1 MRRIATARAGGEQA
15 EPFGAPTLP
24 GTGERFT
31 VACLPVRPD
40 AASPRRGALLLLPA
54 LLAFASATIAAPTAE
69 DAEFFE
75 AKVRPLLVEHCATC
89 HTRAAG
95 DPEGDLSFDT
105 RADALGHDGL
115 AVPGKPAESLL
126 VQVVRYDGKVQ
137 MPPDGK
143 LPAEAIA
150 TLEEW
155 VRRGLPWPDDGAAAA
170 AVGFDIAVRR
180 ADHWC
185 WQAPHRE
192 APPAVQAGSW
202 CRSDID
208 RFVLARLEAAG
219 LAPAPEAPRARLVR
233 RATELLTGL
242 PADPA
247 DVERVAADPDPLAF
261 EKEVDRLLA
270 SPAFGE
276 RFARHWLDVV
286 RYGETRGHEFDFPIP
301 NAWRYRDWVVE
312 AINADLPWD
321 QFVREQI
328 AGDLIPS
335 PRHDSSGADRSVVGT
350 GFWYLGEEIHSPV
363 DIAQDSADRTDN
375 RVDTFGKAFLGLA
388 LGCARCHDHKF
399 DAISKEDYYAIAGT
413 LVSSSYRQVPF
424 ESLAANREVA
434 RRLDAHDGTARSRVW
449 RDVAA
454 LLEGR
459 APVGN
464 TQASTDRAAATPAPA
479 DLDRLAARLAA
490 TLPPREEILA
500 ARGQAPAADEVT
512 IADYGH
518 PDAPTPILGDGFSWG
533 LAAVA
538 PGRPTILP
546 GADGRPDRVALEP
559 VQAAR
564 FDGLW
569 AGLASNGEREAGALA
584 GADRAGRVLRTPK
597 QRIRGGTVWHRV
609 RGNMQIFVCI
619 DGHVLVLGPLYG
631 ATVRNVDTQGQWQW
645 IRHDL
650 GSDLSWDRGHVVHV
664 EYVPIAGAA
673 EVAEVVACSSEP
685 KRPDPFLRDL
695 AGRLP
700 EGADEGAFAA
710 ALTPALRDMAREALA
725 AAAGGT
731 GTASQAAALERLLAD
746 PALDWRAAGSAALV
760 AALREGEQA
769 RGVIGAGARLASA
782 IAPAIL
788 DGNGLEQEVL
798 LKGSAARPAEPVAR
812 RFLEAIDGREQP
824 PWPSRTSG
832 RLELAERVLD
842 SGNPLT
848 ARVAVNRFWHHLF
861 GRGLVPT
868 PDNFGKLGEAPA
880 DPFARALLDTL
891 ALRFREEGWSVKRL
905 VRDIVTS
912 SVWRMDS
919 TASAE
924 ATAADPTNLL
934 LHHFPLRRLEGEAVR
949 DKILAVSGRLDRT
962 VGGPPVEVALSDF
975 HEGRG
980 KPAGG
985 PVDGDGRRSIYTKI
999 RRNFLPA
1006 LPLAFDMPVP
1016 FQAMG
1021 RRNVTNVPAQA
1032 LTLLNDPFVVEQARL
1047 WATRTLADTSASTDE
1062 LVARMYR
1069 QAFARGPEREE
1080 LEAARAFLAAQAARH
1095 GGDLAADPRHAAAWA
1110 DLAHAL
1116 VNTKEFIFV
1125 P

>member
-170 AVGFDIAVRR
+170 AVGFDIAARR

-192 APPAVQAGSW
+192 APPAAQARSW

-261 EKEVDRLLA
+261 EKEALGLYMSGHPLQRHAEAIALAGGKQVDVFAGSDQNYLVTVDQLLA

-459 APVGN
+459 APVAN
-464 TQASTDRAAATPAPA
+464 TQASTDRA
-479 DLDRLAARLAA
+479 RRARRFS
-490 TLPPREEILA
+490 PP
-500 ARGQAPAADEVT
+500 
-512 IADYGH
+512 
-518 PDAPTPILGDGFSWG
+518 
-533 LAAVA
+533 
-538 PGRPTILP
+538 
-546 GADGRPDRVALEP
+546 
-559 VQAAR
+559 
-564 FDGLW
+564 
-569 AGLASNGEREAGALA
+569 
-584 GADRAGRVLRTPK
+584 
-597 QRIRGGTVWHRV
+597 
-609 RGNMQIFVCI
+609 
-619 DGHVLVLGPLYG
+619 
-631 ATVRNVDTQGQWQW
+631 
-645 IRHDL
+645 
-650 GSDLSWDRGHVVHV
+650 
-664 EYVPIAGAA
+664 
-673 EVAEVVACSSEP
+673 
-685 KRPDPFLRDL
+685 
-695 AGRLP
+695 
-700 EGADEGAFAA
+700 
-710 ALTPALRDMAREALA
+710 
-725 AAAGGT
+725 
-731 GTASQAAALERLLAD
+731 
-746 PALDWRAAGSAALV
+746 
-760 AALREGEQA
+760 
-769 RGVIGAGARLASA
+769 
-782 IAPAIL
+782 
-788 DGNGLEQEVL
+788 
-798 LKGSAARPAEPVAR
+798 AARPR
-812 RFLEAIDGREQP
+812 P
-824 PWPSRTSG
+824 P
-832 RLELAERVLD
+832 
-842 SGNPLT
+842 
-848 ARVAVNRFWHHLF
+848 
-861 GRGLVPT
+861 
-868 PDNFGKLGEAPA
+868 
-880 DPFARALLDTL
+880 
-891 ALRFREEGWSVKRL
+891 
-905 VRDIVTS
+905 
-912 SVWRMDS
+912 
-919 TASAE
+919 
-924 ATAADPTNLL
+924 
-934 LHHFPLRRLEGEAVR
+934 
-949 DKILAVSGRLDRT
+949 
-962 VGGPPVEVALSDF
+962 
-975 HEGRG
+975 
-980 KPAGG
+980 
-985 PVDGDGRRSIYTKI
+985 TK
-999 RRNFLPA
+999 
-1006 LPLAFDMPVP
+1006 
-1016 FQAMG
+1016 
-1021 RRNVTNVPAQA
+1021 
-1032 LTLLNDPFVVEQARL
+1032 
-1047 WATRTLADTSASTDE
+1047 
-1062 LVARMYR
+1062 
-1069 QAFARGPEREE
+1069 
-1080 LEAARAFLAAQAARH
+1080 
-1095 GGDLAADPRHAAAWA
+1095 
-1110 DLAHAL
+1110 
-1116 VNTKEFIFV
+1116 
-1125 P
+1125 

>member
-1 MRRIATARAGGEQA
+1 M
-15 EPFGAPTLP
+15 
-24 GTGERFT
+24 
-31 VACLPVRPD
+31 ACLPVRSD
-40 AASPRRGALLLLPA
+40 AARPRRWALLFLPA
-54 LLAFASATIAAPTAE
+54 LAALAPAAIAAPSSE
-69 DAEFFE
+69 DLEFFE
-75 AKVRPLLVEHCATC
+75 ARVRPLLLEHCAAC
-89 HTRAAG
+89 HSRASG
-95 DPEGDLSFDT
+95 DPEGNLSFDT

-115 AVPGKPAESLL
+115 AVPGKPERSLL
-126 VQVVRYDGKVQ
+126 VEVVRYEGKLQ

-143 LPAEAIA
+143 LPSEAIA

-155 VRRGLPWPDDGAAAA
+155 VRRGLPWPDDGTAAAA
-170 AVGFDIAVRR
+170 GAFDIAARK

-185 WQAPHRE
+185 WQAPRPAA
-192 APPAVQAGSW
+192 APPVNAAAW
-202 CRSDID
+202 CRTDID

-261 EKEVDRLLA
+261 ENEVDRLLA

-312 AINADLPWD
+312 ALNADLPWD

-335 PRHDSSGADRSVVGT
+335 PRLDPSGADRSVVGT

-375 RVDTFGKAFLGLA
+375 RVDTFGKAFLGMA

-434 RRLDAHDGTARSRVW
+434 RRLDAHDAAARARVW
-449 RDVAA
+449 RQVAT
-454 LLEGR
+454 LLG
-459 APVGN
+459 G
-464 TQASTDRAAATPAPA
+464 QSQGASGPGGGEPAAATPAPA

-490 TLPPREEILA
+490 TLPPREEVLA
-500 ARGQAPAADEVT
+500 TRSMAAAADEVP
-512 IADYGH
+512 IADYART
-518 PDAPTPILGDGFSWG
+518 DSPTPILGDGFSWG
-533 LAAVA
+533 LAPPA
-538 PGRPTILP
+538 PGRPTLVP
-546 GADGRPDRVALEP
+546 GAEGRPERVTLATRP
-559 VQAAR
+559 AAR

-569 AGLASNGEREAGALA
+569 AGLASSGEREAGALA
-584 GADRAGRVLRTPK
+584 GADRAGRILRTPK
-597 QRIRGGTVWHRV
+597 ARIHGGTVWHRV

-631 ATVRNVDTQGQWQW
+631 ATVRTVDTQGQWQW
-645 IRHDL
+645 VRHDL
-650 GSDLSWDRGHVVHV
+650 GSDLAWDRGHVVHV
-664 EYVPIAGAA
+664 EYVPIAGEA
-673 EVAEVVACSSEP
+673 EVAEVVACANEP
-685 KRPDPFLRDL
+685 RRPDPLLREL

-700 EGADEGAFAA
+700 EDGGDDAARAA
-710 ALTPALRDMAREALA
+710 ALKDLVGESLGA
-725 AAAGGT
+725 AARGE
-731 GTASQAAALERLLAD
+731 GTAVHAAVLERLLAD
-746 PALDWRAAGSAALV
+746 PALDWQAAGPAALV
-760 AALREGEQA
+760 AATKEEEQA
-769 RGVIGAGARLASA
+769 RGGIAAGAKLASA

-788 DGNGLEQEVL
+788 DGNGIEQEVL
-798 LKGSAARPAEPVAR
+798 LKGSAARPAAPVAR
-812 RFLEAIDGREQP
+812 RFLEAIDGPGQP
-824 PWPSRTSG
+824 PWPTHSSG
-832 RLELAERVLD
+832 RLELAERVLAP
-842 SGNPLT
+842 GNPLT
-848 ARVAVNRFWHHLF
+848 SRVAVNRFWHHLF
-861 GRGLVPT
+861 GRGIVPT

-880 DPFARALLDTL
+880 DPFSQALLDSL

-924 ATAADPTNLL
+924 ASAADPTNRL

-985 PVDGDGRRSIYTKI
+985 PIDGDGRRSIYTKI

-1032 LTLLNDPFVVEQARL
+1032 LVLLNDPFVVEQARL
-1047 WATRTLADTSASTDE
+1047 WAARILGDSAASTDE
-1062 LVARMYR
+1062 LVIRMYR
-1069 QAFARGPEREE
+1069 QAFARAPDAEE
-1080 LEAARAFLAAQAARH
+1080 LAAARGFLAAQAARH
-1095 GGDLAADPRHAAAWA
+1095 GGDFAADPRHAGAWA

-1116 VNTKEFIFV
+1116 VTTKEFIFV